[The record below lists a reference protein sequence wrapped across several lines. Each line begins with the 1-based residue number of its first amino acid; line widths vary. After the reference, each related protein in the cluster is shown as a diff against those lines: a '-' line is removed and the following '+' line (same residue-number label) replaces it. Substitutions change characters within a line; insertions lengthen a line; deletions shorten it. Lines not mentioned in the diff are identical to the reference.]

1 MDANVQPCAM
11 DASDVQPL
19 ADEAEQPLIVAGYNI
34 GLTSN
39 IVFDAKSKQPL
50 SGLCDFTSRLIADVN
65 EAFGASIGMH
75 ALFLCE
81 VGSQETLK
89 HLDLA
94 MKQRKACADNAAG
107 SVPPPAL
114 VAFCDEC
121 DTVDQWLKGVV
132 ACIEC
137 PNLTYCCKLPYAAI
151 WSTDFV
157 TLMQKPCMLHDVAGS
172 DEPDRRALLWRFLQ
186 VSSSLDFQVA
196 LCHSPSSVANWK
208 KLTDH
213 RRETVFHTL
222 AQAVGARINNKEPGG
237 GKVVDVLVDT
247 THQTGSVCVVYS
259 STLDAECCAHHMNG
273 RWFAGQNITARISEY
288 YASD

>member
-65 EAFGASIGMH
+65 EAFSASIGMH

-81 VGSQETLK
+81 MGSQEALK

-94 MKQRKACADNAAG
+94 MKQRKASADNAAG
-107 SVPPPAL
+107 SVSPPAL

-121 DTVDQWLKGVV
+121 DTVDHWLKRVV
-132 ACIEC
+132 GCIEC

-172 DEPDRRALLWRFLQ
+172 DEPDRRALLW
-186 VSSSLDFQVA
+186 
-196 LCHSPSSVANWK
+196 
-208 KLTDH
+208 
-213 RRETVFHTL
+213 
-222 AQAVGARINNKEPGG
+222 
-237 GKVVDVLVDT
+237 
-247 THQTGSVCVVYS
+247 
-259 STLDAECCAHHMNG
+259 
-273 RWFAGQNITARISEY
+273 
-288 YASD
+288 